1 MSKKTIKSLI
11 IIIVILFI
19 LAAGTWYFLNKREE
33 ISNKIN
39 LNSSAT
45 STASSTATS
54 IASSTRQKIDMAVYK
69 DVVGVPLT
77 VGEKV
82 DAGLYHLAIYSK
94 VGEKDGK
101 AILRFEGMA
110 APQPLK
116 FEEMTDQEKT
126 ARGLATSTKVQV
138 LLRNAKGDPVQYRV
152 MQNDSDV
159 VKNY

>member
-1 MSKKTIKSLI
+1 MRKKTINSLI
-11 IIIVILFI
+11 IIIVILLI
-19 LAAGTWYFLNKREE
+19 LAGGTWYFLNKREE

-45 STASSTATS
+45 STASST
-54 IASSTRQKIDMAVYK
+54 RQKIDMAVYK

-77 VGEKV
+77 VDEKINF
-82 DAGLYHLAIYSK
+82 GLYHLAIYNK
-94 VGEKDGK
+94 VDEKDGK
-101 AILRFEGMA
+101 PILRFEGMA

-116 FEEMTDQEKT
+116 FDEMTDQEKT

>member
-11 IIIVILFI
+11 IIIVILLV
-19 LAAGTWYFLNKREE
+19 LAAGTWYFLNKREKVSNN
-33 ISNKIN
+33 IINKIN
-39 LNSSAT
+39 LNSNAT
-45 STASSTATS
+45 ST
-54 IASSTRQKIDMAVYK
+54 ASSTRQKIDMTAYK
-69 DVVGVPLT
+69 DVPGVPLT
-77 VGEKV
+77 VDEKINF
-82 DAGLYHLAIYSK
+82 GLYHLAIYSK

-116 FEEMTDQEKT
+116 FDEMTDQEKT

-138 LLRNAKGDPVQYRV
+138 LLRNAKGEPVQYRV

>member
-11 IIIVILFI
+11 IIIVILLI
-19 LAAGTWYFLNKREE
+19 LATGTWYFLNKREE

-45 STASSTATS
+45 STASST
-54 IASSTRQKIDMAVYK
+54 RQKIDMTVYK

-77 VGEKV
+77 VDEKV
-82 DAGLYHLAIYSK
+82 NFGLYHLAIYNK
-94 VGEKDGK
+94 VGEKDGQP
-101 AILRFEGMA
+101 ILRFEGIA

-116 FEEMTDQEKT
+116 FDAMTDQEKK

-138 LLRNAKGDPVQYRV
+138 LIRNDKGEPIQYR
-152 MQNDSDV
+152 MMKNDSDV